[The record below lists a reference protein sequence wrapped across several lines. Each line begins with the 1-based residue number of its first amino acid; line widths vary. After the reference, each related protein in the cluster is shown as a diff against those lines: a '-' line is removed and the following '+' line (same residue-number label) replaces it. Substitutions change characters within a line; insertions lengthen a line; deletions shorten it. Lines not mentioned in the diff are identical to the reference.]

1 MNINKLSHSEKILLV
16 EQLWDIIRAEAETS
30 PLIEAQKSE
39 LDRRL
44 ADYELNPDQGDSWA
58 IVKARILNQ

>member
-1 MNINKLSHSEKILLV
+1 MKINNLSHSEKILLV
-16 EQLWDIIRAEAETS
+16 EHLWDSIRAEAETS
-30 PLIEAQKSE
+30 PLTEAQEAE

-44 ADYELNPDQGDSWA
+44 AEYELNPEEGDSWA